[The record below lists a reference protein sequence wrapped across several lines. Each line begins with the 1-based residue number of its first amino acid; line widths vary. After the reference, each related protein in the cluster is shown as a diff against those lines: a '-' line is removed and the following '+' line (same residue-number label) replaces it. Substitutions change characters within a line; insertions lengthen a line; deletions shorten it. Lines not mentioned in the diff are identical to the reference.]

1 MSSNTSFPSSV
12 LFREIHKNAWLRKLP
27 YHNEKKGGALSKV
40 RYIIFFNAL
49 YLLIGKS
56 LYVRHLVGKLGYY
69 FLNWTCNRPTFVH
82 KTLSKQTC
90 GSIFTIY
97 ISKYLNLAKFVS
109 CFIQI

>member
-69 FLNWTCNRPTFVH
+69 FLNWNWPLLIGLLLYTRPILYPNKLVDQF
-82 KTLSKQTC
+82 LRY
-90 GSIFTIY
+90 IFPNI
-97 ISKYLNLAKFVS
+97 
-109 CFIQI
+109 